1 MACRPALSP
10 RNLQRCLALR
20 RGRPY
25 SSVERWNDVPYKPS
39 PLFPAAWAPDG
50 WSRRDDV
57 STTRSSLNTPA
68 IQALLV
74 DAAGTLLVPS
84 EPSAKA
90 SDSSW
95 LCSVWRSWRSRALL
109 TWTRQ
114 LSALSYTPAL
124 WTHSQVYRRYARKY
138 SRTCPSE
145 EEILHRFRAA
155 YNAPYTRSAIRYVG
169 DARPFW

>member
-1 MACRPALSP
+1 MLVQPELSNFLQSPVCLYISRKHLGIPTFARRPRSGWAVATMAFRPALSP
-10 RNLQRCLALR
+10 RNVQRCLALR

-50 WSRRDDV
+50 WSRHDDV
-57 STTRSSLNTPA
+57 STARSSLSTPA

-90 SDSSW
+90 SDSSC
-95 LCSVWRSWRSRALL
+95 LCGVWRIWRLRA
-109 TWTRQ
+109 
-114 LSALSYTPAL
+114 SPM
-124 WTHSQVYRRYARKY
+124 
-138 SRTCPSE
+138 RT
-145 EEILHRFRAA
+145 
-155 YNAPYTRSAIRYVG
+155 
-169 DARPFW
+169 